1 MRAPENGA
9 LRVPAETTKSIL
21 PDAEGVFDAIAR
33 IGYEFEHAIADLVDN
48 SVDATK
54 SPNVANV
61 LVRFVY
67 DDQAVRSVAIIDDGE
82 GMDDRRIDEA
92 MAFGARTGK
101 GDDSLGKYGMGLKS
115 ASFSQC
121 DVLTVI
127 SRRRGRVVGRR
138 WTAEK
143 ARADWTCEVLL
154 PDAAETYLEVN
165 SDRIGT
171 RPHGTLV
178 EWNRLDALSHSMQKP
193 ERMIQTRF
201 EQLSS
206 HLGLVFHRFL
216 ENGTLRIRLDAVNPL
231 TGARGI
237 AQDVTALNPFPAVSG
252 YKGYPRLFTFRVP
265 DGPELSFT
273 AHIWRRDAT
282 QAGFRLGGGRLS
294 KRQGIY
300 VYRNG
305 RVIQAGGWNG
315 LRNDAEVHSSLA
327 RVEFDLP
334 ASLDAV
340 FKPTVQKSAVSMP
353 EEMLHAMK
361 TAESGPKRFS
371 DFLADAETAYREQK
385 PGKAVRN
392 GLVPVSGMNRPLAGR
407 FQRILGEPR
416 GDEDVVAFVWEPME
430 PDTFFEVEPDTNTII
445 LNSRY
450 REAVLQGT
458 RGSSGDAPLVKTLLM
473 LLCKDDMTRR
483 NRMQTHEVKLQT
495 FNQLLVE
502 AVRSQW

>member
-1 MRAPENGA
+1 VNAPETGA
-9 LRVPAETTKSIL
+9 LQVPAEATKTIL

-33 IGYEFEHAIADLVDN
+33 IGYEFEHAVADLVDN
-48 SVDATK
+48 SIDAK
-54 SPNVANV
+54 ASNV
-61 LVRFVY
+61 LVRFIY
-67 DDQAVRSVAIIDDGE
+67 DDNAVRSVAVLDDGD
-82 GMDDRRIDEA
+82 GMDARQVDDA

-127 SRRRGRVVGRR
+127 SRQGGAVSGRR

-143 ARADWTCEVLL
+143 ARSDWACEVLL
-154 PDAAETYLEVN
+154 PGAAEAYLDSN
-165 SDRIGT
+165 GDRVAT

-178 EWNRLDALSHSMQKP
+178 EWDRLDALSHSMQKP
-193 ERMIQTRF
+193 ERMIEARF

-216 ENGTLRIRLDAVNPL
+216 DAHRVRIRLDAMNPR
-231 TGARGI
+231 TGTRGL
-237 AQDVTALNPFPAVSG
+237 AQDVVALNPFPAVSG
-252 YKGYPRLFTFRVP
+252 RDGYPKCFTFTLP
-265 DGPELSFT
+265 TGQDLSFN
-273 AHIWRRDAT
+273 AFIWRRGAKE
-282 QAGFRLGGGRLS
+282 AGFRLGGGRRT

-300 VYRNG
+300 VYRND

-315 LRNDAEVHSSLA
+315 LRNDDEVHSSLA
-327 RVEFDLP
+327 RVQFDLP
-334 ASLDAV
+334 AGLDAV

-353 EEMLHAMK
+353 DELLNALK
-361 TAESGPKRFS
+361 AARSGPTSFAE
-371 DFLADAETAYREQK
+371 FLADAETAYREQK
-385 PGKAVRN
+385 PANLVRH
-392 GLVPVSGMNRPLAGR
+392 GLVPISGTTKTLAR
-407 FQRILGEPR
+407 QFEQILGEPED
-416 GDEDVVAFVWEPME
+416 DEDIVRFQWELME
-430 PDTFFEVEPDTNTII
+430 EERFFDVDPDTNTIF

-450 REAVLQGT
+450 RAATLHGS

-483 NRMQTHEVKLQT
+483 YRRKTHEEKLRV
-495 FNQLLVE
+495 FNELLVA